1 MTDRGGDTPELDVE
15 FARAHFPALAD
26 GWAFFENAGG
36 SYVPRSVI
44 ERVTAYMTESQVQP
58 GAGYAPSAAAAER
71 MAKGRLAVA
80 QMINADADEV
90 LVGPSTT
97 ANVYALGHAIRP
109 WLEPGDEV
117 VVTDLDHEANNG
129 AWRRL
134 AEIGAVVKE
143 WRVDPATAELDPAAL
158 EPLLGPRTRLVCV
171 THCSN
176 ITGAFNDIAAIARM
190 VHAAGG
196 LLFVD
201 GVAFAPHRA
210 IDVRALD
217 VDFYGFSPY
226 KVYGP
231 HLGVLYGKR
240 EHLIAAEGQNHF
252 FFRAGDVP
260 DKIAP
265 GYANHELT
273 AGLAGI
279 ADYFDQLHAHHFAP
293 AANNFHERAC
303 DVFGLFADHE
313 ARLAG
318 RFADFVASESRI
330 RPIGRAG
337 GAAAARA
344 PIFSFTV
351 RGMKSAEL
359 PPRLEAA
366 KVAIRNGDFYAV
378 RLMGALGLDADDGV
392 VRASMVHYNSAE
404 DVDRLIDGLE
414 KALG

>member
-1 MTDRGGDTPELDVE
+1 MTDRERDTPELDVD

-44 ERVTAYMTESQVQP
+44 ERVTAYMTETQVQP
-58 GAGYAPSAAAAER
+58 GASYAPSAAAAER
-71 MAKGRLAVA
+71 MVEGRQVIA
-80 QMINADADEV
+80 QMINADADEMT
-90 LVGPSTT
+90 VGPSTT
-97 ANVYALGHAIRP
+97 ANVYMLSHAIRP
-109 WLEPGDEV
+109 WFQPGDEV

-134 AEIGAVVKE
+134 TEIGAVVKE
-143 WRVDPATAELDPAAL
+143 WRMDPATAELDPAAL
-158 EPLLGPRTRLVCV
+158 EPLLGPRTRLVCAA
-171 THCSN
+171 HCSN
-176 ITGAFNDIAAIARM
+176 ITGAINDVAAIAQM

-217 VDFYGFSPY
+217 VDFYAFSPY

-231 HLGVLYGKR
+231 HLGALFGKR
-240 EHLIAAEGQNHF
+240 EHLIAAEGQNHY
-252 FFRAGDVP
+252 FFRADDVP

-265 GYANHELT
+265 GYPNHELT

-279 ADYFDQLHAHHFAP
+279 ADYFDQIHAHHFA
-293 AANNFHERAC
+293 AGANTFHERAA
-303 DVFGLFADHE
+303 DVFRLFAAHE
-313 ARLAG
+313 ERLAV
-318 RFADFVASESRI
+318 RFADFLASDSRF
-330 RPIGRAG
+330 RLIGRATG
-337 GAAAARA
+337 SAVARA
-344 PIFSFTV
+344 PTFSFTV
-351 RGMKSAEL
+351 QGMKSAAL

-366 KVAIRNGDFYAV
+366 KVAIRNGDFYAI
-378 RLMGALGLDADDGV
+378 RLMGALGLDPSDGV

>member
-1 MTDRGGDTPELDVE
+1 MTDHDGDSPELDVD
-15 FARAHFPALAD
+15 FVRAHFPALAD

-36 SYVPRSVI
+36 SYVARSVI
-44 ERVTAYMTESQVQP
+44 ERVTAYMTETQVQP
-58 GAGYAPSAAAAER
+58 GASYAPSAAAAER
-71 MAKGRLAVA
+71 MAEGRLAIA
-80 QMINADADEV
+80 QMINADADDV
-90 LVGPSTT
+90 MVGPSTT
-97 ANVYALGHAIRP
+97 ANVYTLSHAIRP
-109 WLEPGDEV
+109 RFEPGDEV

-176 ITGAFNDIAAIARM
+176 ITGTFNDIAAIARM

-240 EHLIAAEGQNHF
+240 EHLIAAEGQNHY
-252 FFRAGDVP
+252 FFRADDVP

-265 GYANHELT
+265 GYPNHELT
-273 AGLAGI
+273 AGLAGV
-279 ADYFDQLHAHHFAP
+279 ADYFDQLHTHHFARAP
-293 AANNFHERAC
+293 NTFHERAC
-303 DVFGLFADHE
+303 DVFRLFAAHE
-313 ARLAG
+313 ERLAV
-318 RFADFVASESRI
+318 RFADFLASEPRI
-330 RPIGRAG
+330 RPIGGAT
-337 GAAAARA
+337 GAAATRA

-351 RGMKSAEL
+351 RGMKSAAL

-366 KVAIRNGDFYAV
+366 KVAIRSGDFYAV
-378 RLMGALGLDADDGV
+378 RLMGALGLDAGDGV
-392 VRASMVHYNSAE
+392 VRASMAHYNSAE
-404 DVDRLIDGLE
+404 DVDRLIEGLD

>member
-1 MTDRGGDTPELDVE
+1 MTDRERPRLELDVD
-15 FARAHFPALAD
+15 FVRAHFPALAD

-44 ERVTAYMTESQVQP
+44 ERVTTYMTETQVQP
-58 GAGYAPSAAAAER
+58 GASYAPSAAAAER
-71 MAKGRLAVA
+71 MTQGRLAIA
-80 QMINADADEV
+80 QLINADADEV
-90 LVGPSTT
+90 VVGPSTT
-97 ANVYALGHAIRP
+97 ANVYALSHAIRP
-109 WLEPGDEV
+109 WFEPGDEV

-158 EPLLGPRTRLVCV
+158 EPLLSPRTRLVCV

-176 ITGAFNDIAAIARM
+176 ITGTFNDIAAIARV

-201 GVAFAPHRA
+201 GVAFSPHRA
-210 IDVRALD
+210 VDVRALD

-240 EHLIAAEGQNHF
+240 EHLIAAQGQNHY
-252 FFRAGDVP
+252 FFRADEIP
-260 DKIAP
+260 DKLAP
-265 GYANHELT
+265 GYPNHELT

-279 ADYFDQLHAHHFAP
+279 ADYFDQLHARHFSHAP
-293 AANNFHERAC
+293 NTFHERAC
-303 DVFGLFADHE
+303 DVYRLFADHE
-313 ARLAG
+313 ERLAD
-318 RFADFVASESRI
+318 RFAAFLASDSRF
-330 RPIGRAG
+330 RLIGRTG
-337 GAAAARA
+337 GAADARA

-351 RGMKSAEL
+351 RGMKSAAL

-366 KVAIRNGDFYAV
+366 KVAIRNGDFYAI
-378 RLMGALGLDADDGV
+378 RLMGALGLDPGDGV

-404 DVDRLIDGLE
+404 DVDRLIEGLE
-414 KALG
+414 KSLG

>member
-71 MAKGRLAVA
+71 MAEGRLAVA

-279 ADYFDQLHAHHFAP
+279 ADYFDQLHAHHFALCR
-293 AANNFHERAC
+293 EQLSRAR
-303 DVFGLFADHE
+303 VRRVRAV
-313 ARLAG
+313 R
-318 RFADFVASESRI
+318 
-330 RPIGRAG
+330 RPRGAAG
-337 GAAAARA
+337 G
-344 PIFSFTV
+344 PV
-351 RGMKSAEL
+351 RGLRRVRVPDPADRARRRSGGGTRADLFVHGPGNEIGGASAQARGRES
-359 PPRLEAA
+359 
-366 KVAIRNGDFYAV
+366 GDPQ
-378 RLMGALGLDADDGV
+378 R
-392 VRASMVHYNSAE
+392 
-404 DVDRLIDGLE
+404 
-414 KALG
+414 